1 MDLTNLS
8 PLDIIVTHKEVG
20 IKKKQTQ
27 KKKVKLII
35 EEDEPEI
42 INEIK
47 LTNSN
52 HETKIDN
59 KKFELVNIA
68 YTIEETDLTK
78 LSKIELLSKYEE
90 FGIKRCKSKNK
101 RELIELITGYN
112 NTENNNDHIS
122 KSLTDE
128 SKEHVN
134 TNNIINTYT
143 SNETKHLKPLIKW
156 SGGKSDEIKMFE
168 KYFPEHYNRYIE
180 PFVGGG
186 SVYFYL
192 NPINAII
199 SDVHIE
205 LIDLYKSI
213 GNGKGQ
219 EIYDFMKQS
228 SNDEN
233 TYYKVR
239 DEMEINNELD
249 SAKRFYYQR
258 KTCFRGM
265 LRYNKNGKFNIPFG
279 RYKTINYN
287 ELINK
292 DYEALLGRTEIL
304 NKGFDYIF
312 ENYNDKNNFMFLD
325 PPYDSEFTDYGY
337 CQFGKE
343 EQKKLAFF
351 FKNTK
356 IKCLM
361 IIGKTKFIEELYD
374 GYIVSEYDKKYK
386 FKIYGNRIGDEI
398 NTKHLI
404 IKNY

>member
-1 MDLTNLS
+1 MSFLFYNKKNELNNMTNISSNIACIIEEMDFTNLS
-8 PLDIIVTHKEVG
+8 KTQLLAKCEELG
-20 IKKKQTQ
+20 IKK
-27 KKKVKLII
+27 
-35 EEDEPEI
+35 
-42 INEIK
+42 
-47 LTNSN
+47 
-52 HETKIDN
+52 
-59 KKFELVNIA
+59 
-68 YTIEETDLTK
+68 
-78 LSKIELLSKYEE
+78 
-90 FGIKRCKSKNK
+90 CKSKNK
-101 RELIELITGYN
+101 DELIGLINVKTEAMKKVELIIEDDTQEK
-112 NTENNNDHIS
+112 TNDNIS
-122 KSLTDE
+122 KILMDV
-128 SKEHVN
+128 SKEDDKISN
-134 TNNIINTYT
+134 TIITNK
-143 SNETKHLKPLIKW
+143 SNEIKHLKPLIKW

-168 KYFPEHYNRYIE
+168 KYFPKHYTKYIE

-192 NPINAII
+192 NPVNAII
-199 SDVHIE
+199 SDVHSE

-213 GNGKGQ
+213 GDGKGK

-228 SNDEN
+228 PNDEN

-239 DEMEINNELD
+239 DEMKINDALD
-249 SAKRFYYQR
+249 TAKRFYYQR

-279 RYKTINYN
+279 RYKTINYS
-287 ELINK
+287 EIMNK
-292 DYEALLGRTEIL
+292 DYETLLGRTEIL

-312 ENYNDKNNFMFLD
+312 ENYNDENNFMFLD

-343 EQKKLAFF
+343 EQKKLALL

-361 IIGKTKFIEELYD
+361 VIGKTKFIEELYN
-374 GYIVSEYDKKYK
+374 GYIVGEYDKKYR
-386 FKIYGNRIGDEI
+386 FKLYDNRIGDEI